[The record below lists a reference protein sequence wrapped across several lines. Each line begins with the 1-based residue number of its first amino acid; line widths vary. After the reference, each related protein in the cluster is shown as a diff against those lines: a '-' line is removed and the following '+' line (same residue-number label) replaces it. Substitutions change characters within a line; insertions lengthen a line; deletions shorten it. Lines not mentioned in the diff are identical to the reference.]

1 MAEQIEMRRSS
12 ARRVHIFRLLTVIAS
27 IAVAC
32 LLSEAVLR
40 VGGYGSSYFNPF
52 RAFHESDDLIGIR
65 GRRNF
70 IGHLKNREIDVVIE
84 NDELGFRKAAHP
96 VAASPART
104 NVFVLGDSFVW
115 GWGVG
120 QGRVVTDRL
129 QGRLPDCRIK
139 NYGVSATGTVQQF
152 AIFQKFVLP
161 ELRRGDAVVLAFY
174 ANDFGDNLGVDHPG
188 RLYAKV
194 EHSQIRLVP
203 PDGSACPHGL
213 MSRLSDASY
222 LLNLVRY
229 CSDRLLD
236 SWQRRR
242 DIAQTPSARQL
253 ESQPANQTANQPA
266 TKIPAGPAPDQQP
279 VPRNLP
285 ASSPVPKL
293 ADQSVPYLADQSA
306 EVQVAKHYLQAFARE
321 CRHRGA
327 ELLVVYVPYQAE
339 IGEPPNRALAT
350 APGPLL
356 QALERRALL
365 RCTKALAIPTL
376 DLVPVF
382 LAAKADGKTGR
393 MTIGK
398 DFHWTETG
406 HLVAARAIGDYL
418 ATRATSE
425 HRARIALAPS
435 RPTRTSAD

>member
-1 MAEQIEMRRSS
+1 MVEQIKMRRGS
-12 ARRVHIFRLLTVIAS
+12 ARRVHIFRLLTVVAS
-27 IAVAC
+27 LAVAC

-40 VGGYGSSYFNPF
+40 VGGYGGSYFNPF

-65 GRRNF
+65 GRPNF

-104 NVFVLGDSFVW
+104 NVIVLGDSFVW

-120 QGRVVTDRL
+120 QGSVVTDRL

-194 EHSQIRLVP
+194 EHGQIRLVP
-203 PDGSACPHGL
+203 PDGSACPHNL

-242 DIAQTPSARQL
+242 GSSQTLSARQP
-253 ESQPANQTANQPA
+253 ENKAGDQPAKDLP
-266 TKIPAGPAPDQQP
+266 PGPARDQQAA
-279 VPRNLP
+279 RLDLP
-285 ASSPVPKL
+285 ASSAVRLDLP
-293 ADQSVPYLADQSA
+293 ASSAIPYLADESA
-306 EVQVAKHYLQAFARE
+306 EVIVAKHYLQAFALE
-321 CRHRGA
+321 CRRRGA
-327 ELLVVYVPYQAE
+327 ELLVVYIPYQAE
-339 IGEPPNRALAT
+339 IREPPNRALAA
-350 APGPLL
+350 APGPPVRT
-356 QALERRALL
+356 LERRALL

-393 MTIGK
+393 LTIGK

-406 HLVAARAIGDYL
+406 HLVAAQAIGDYL

-425 HRARIALAPS
+425 RRARIALAPS
-435 RPTRTSAD
+435 RPTGTSAD

>member
-1 MAEQIEMRRSS
+1 
-12 ARRVHIFRLLTVIAS
+12 
-27 IAVAC
+27 
-32 LLSEAVLR
+32 
-40 VGGYGSSYFNPF
+40 
-52 RAFHESDDLIGIR
+52 
-65 GRRNF
+65 
-70 IGHLKNREIDVVIE
+70 
-84 NDELGFRKAAHP
+84 
-96 VAASPART
+96 
-104 NVFVLGDSFVW
+104 VFVLGDSFVW

-174 ANDFGDNLGVDHPG
+174 ANDFGDNLGVDHAG

-194 EHSQIRLVP
+194 EHGQIRLVP

-242 DIAQTPSARQL
+242 DIAQTLSARQP
-253 ESQPANQTANQPA
+253 EKQTANQPA
-266 TKIPAGPAPDQQP
+266 TAIPPGPARDQQAVRLDSP
-279 VPRNLP
+279 ASSAVPRDLP
-285 ASSPVPKL
+285 ASSPVPNL

-306 EVQVAKHYLQAFARE
+306 EVQVAKHYLQAFALE
-321 CRHRGA
+321 CRRRGA
-327 ELLVVYVPYQAE
+327 ELLVVYVPYQGE
-339 IGEPPNRALAT
+339 IGEPPNRAVAT
-350 APGPLL
+350 APGPLH
-356 QALERRALL
+356 QTLERRALL

-382 LAAKADGKTGR
+382 LAAKADGTTGR
-393 MTIGK
+393 LTIGK

-406 HLVAARAIGDYL
+406 HLVAAQAIGDYL

-425 HRARIALAPS
+425 RRARIALAPS
-435 RPTRTSAD
+435 RPTGTSAD